1 MTDQE
6 KNEALAKWA
15 GFQWWEDGECYTI
28 GNSTTV
34 RELPD
39 FLHSLDAQAKWL
51 WPKLE
56 LDGYALQLYLPVG
69 YIEAFISTRSAPH
82 WQIRKGASSPA
93 EACAEA
99 ILSLIGD
106 GE

>member
-6 KNEALAKWA
+6 KNEVL
-15 GFQWWEDGECYTI
+15 
-28 GNSTTV
+28 
-34 RELPD
+34 
-39 FLHSLDAQAKWL
+39 AKWL

-82 WQIRKGASSPA
+82 WQIRKGARSPA

-99 ILSLIGD
+99 ILSLIG
-106 GE
+106 E